1 MGVGGGRVVL
11 HTKRDSLPPMAI
23 IRVNDMGVSPCVS
36 REFGFRLLRLENG
49 IYISIISF
57 GYYLKLWIRNKDEGR
72 GAIERGG
79 GVYLRISLNKWSG
92 TGSRRDDS
100 Y

>member
-1 MGVGGGRVVL
+1 MIRG
-11 HTKRDSLPPMAI
+11 SLSAVRMNSDFA
-23 IRVNDMGVSPCVS
+23 
-36 REFGFRLLRLENG
+36 LLRLESG
-49 IYISIISF
+49 LCFSIIDI